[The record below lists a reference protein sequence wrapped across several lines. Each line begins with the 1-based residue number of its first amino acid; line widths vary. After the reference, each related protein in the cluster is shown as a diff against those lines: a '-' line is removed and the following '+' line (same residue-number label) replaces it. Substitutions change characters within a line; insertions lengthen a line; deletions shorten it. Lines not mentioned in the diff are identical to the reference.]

1 MVLFE
6 KLVNIKIVLEIENM
20 IDDNKGSLEF
30 FLINDWKETRK
41 VHGIKIRNFFNSS
54 WITNSKWAF
63 SLFESVFSLSFSS

>member
-30 FLINDWKETRK
+30 FLIND
-41 VHGIKIRNFFNSS
+41 
-54 WITNSKWAF
+54 
-63 SLFESVFSLSFSS
+63 